1 MTEPKIIDELLNLNK
16 KTIFDKLD
24 KIPVYDGYI
33 KCNDLFDAISTAII
47 RDKRLINSYNGEDSK
62 YSEVV
67 RKMIP
72 VGKTKR
78 KCRCFTTRGIARYI
92 HEGKLINYK
101 TVCEYYGVEPIDR
114 EIEILRKM
122 LIKDDVFDTKKILKW
137 LFGKRKQIKQLGKTI
152 NINVL
157 CIWLNKYENNDVIIA
172 RKNKILQL
180 AGYPVVDNKST
191 SSSNSSTETSTSST
205 ETSTEIVIVNDECNI
220 EVDDEVDEYN
230 N

>member
-180 AGYPVVDNKST
+180 AGYTIDNKST
-191 SSSNSSTETSTSST
+191 DEEKIDSTTSTTDLST
-205 ETSTEIVIVNDECNI
+205 TEIVIVNDECNI
-220 EVDDEVDEYN
+220 EVDGE
-230 N
+230 

>member
-101 TVCEYYGVEPIDR
+101 TVCEYYRVEPIDR

-180 AGYPVVDNKST
+180 AGYTIDNKST
-191 SSSNSSTETSTSST
+191 DEEKIDSTTSTTDLST
-205 ETSTEIVIVNDECNI
+205 TEIVIVNDECNI
-220 EVDDEVDEYN
+220 EVDGE
-230 N
+230 